1 MHCTLWLCL
10 YFLLVARATNTTTD
24 NPSTT
29 PIPVASSLPFSFPTY
44 STIYFASGIHPCLNG
59 VNYAFLAIQ
68 GHIRRVTHSYKHV
81 SPWVSIL
88 LILSGDVSIN
98 PGPNTSLLTGSLIN
112 IRSIRNKSVALAEFI
127 NSNKSDIIA
136 VTETWLRPD
145 DTDSFIG
152 SVTPPGYK
160 CTHVPRQQGRGGGVG
175 FFIRDD
181 IDFKV
186 LPQPCFNTFESIS
199 VHLSTGNA
207 QDIVFH
213 TVYRPPN
220 VSKANFI
227 EDFSSFVEDAALSC
241 CENVILGD
249 LNLHLDKQDGWSQK
263 FNDSLC
269 QYNFTQIIDSPTH
282 IHGHILDVICVT
294 DTFSKALCAK
304 VIAGLSD
311 HFAITF
317 SVNIPIEVPCKFRQV
332 NTRKIHKINITDF
345 KEDILNSD
353 LIKHPHRTASLLSH
367 QFFNTLRSILD
378 KHAPIKRKM
387 APVHPDKG
395 FVNSD
400 ILSAKRLKCK
410 CERVWRSNNSAINR
424 RRYRAAVNRYNF
436 LLEQSRRRHYSTV
449 IAENNGNPKA
459 LWNTFKK
466 ILHKTSTIILP
477 DHISPTDLANTFGH
491 FFSDKIVKIRVALE
505 SSVPVSLTIPKSNS
519 SALTSFEPVSEDDIL
534 KILRSSNTKSS
545 DLDPIPTALVKEC
558 ADILVTPITNII
570 NYSLKEGSFPN
581 CFKTAYVTPLLKKP
595 NLDRNLLKNYRPVS
609 NLSFLSKLIEKV
621 VAKQLNNYIDSEG
634 LSNVN
639 QSAYRRLH
647 STETALLKIQN
658 DIAASLDSGK
668 AVALTLL
675 DLSAAFD
682 TIDHDIL
689 FNSLRDWFGVDGTV
703 LRWIRSYLSNRK
715 QKVKLGNSFSDVFSL
730 PYGVPQGSVLGPL
743 LFTLYTTPLSNI
755 ISNFNVTHHL
765 YADDTQI
772 YLALDNRNFDSSFA
786 ELTECLTCI
795 QNWMAGV
802 KLKLNPEK
810 TEFIIIGDRQARESL
825 INKFPTQLLGNSI
838 SPTDTVKNLGV
849 IFDSENTFSNHITNM
864 CRACYY
870 HLKDLRRIRKF
881 LSVETAALLANSMIS
896 SRLDYCNSLLYG
908 ISKYNV
914 AKLQKIQNALCRIV
928 FRLDRTSHVTPFLQK
943 LHWLPITYRILF
955 KYNLITFK
963 AINFSQPI
971 YLSSLIKTSC
981 LTWKS
986 SFSFLSLSQ
995 KGHR

>member
-1 MHCTLWLCL
+1 MHCTFWLSL

-44 STIYFASGIHPCLNG
+44 STIFFASGIHPCLNE

-145 DTDSFIG
+145 DTDSFIA

-227 EDFSSFVEDAALSC
+227 EDFSSFVEGAALSC

-282 IHGHILDVICVT
+282 IHGHILDVICVR

-311 HFAITF
+311 HLAITF

-367 QFFNTLRSILD
+367 QYFNTLRSILD

-400 ILSAKRLKCK
+400 ILSAKRLKRK

-519 SALTSFEPVSEDDIL
+519 TALTSFEPVSEDDIL
-534 KILRSSNTKSS
+534 KILKSSNTKSS
-545 DLDPIPTALVKEC
+545 DLDPIPT
-558 ADILVTPITNII
+558 
-570 NYSLKEGSFPN
+570 
-581 CFKTAYVTPLLKKP
+581 
-595 NLDRNLLKNYRPVS
+595 
-609 NLSFLSKLIEKV
+609 
-621 VAKQLNNYIDSEG
+621 
-634 LSNVN
+634 
-639 QSAYRRLH
+639 
-647 STETALLKIQN
+647 
-658 DIAASLDSGK
+658 
-668 AVALTLL
+668 
-675 DLSAAFD
+675 
-682 TIDHDIL
+682 
-689 FNSLRDWFGVDGTV
+689 
-703 LRWIRSYLSNRK
+703 
-715 QKVKLGNSFSDVFSL
+715 FSDVFSL

-755 ISNFNVTHHL
+755 VSNFNVTHHL

-849 IFDSENTFSNHITNM
+849 IFDSGNTFSNHITNT

-870 HLKDLRRIRKF
+870 HLKDLRRIRKY
-881 LSVETAALLANSMIS
+881 LSMETAALLANSMIS

-928 FRLDRTSHVTPFLQK
+928 FRLDRTSHVTPFLQT

-963 AINFSQPI
+963 AINFSQPT

-981 LTWKS
+981 LTRGNR
-986 SFSFLSLSQ
+986 LSLSSASHKKAIGRRGFAVASPIEWNRLPQ
-995 KGHR
+995 SVRSQQTITGFRSQLKTYLFRLAYPPP

>member
-1 MHCTLWLCL
+1 MKLN
-10 YFLLVARATNTTTD
+10 FKSNNT
-24 NPSTT
+24 
-29 PIPVASSLPFSFPTY
+29 PTH
-44 STIYFASGIHPCLNG
+44 IAN
-59 VNYAFLAIQ
+59 VNWGA
-68 GHIRRVTHSYKHV
+68 
-81 SPWVSIL
+81 
-88 LILSGDVSIN
+88 
-98 PGPNTSLLTGSLIN
+98 
-112 IRSIRNKSVALAEFI
+112 
-127 NSNKSDIIA
+127 A
-136 VTETWLRPD
+136 VTQNVDRGRIFKP
-145 DTDSFIG
+145 F
-152 SVTPPGYK
+152 
-160 CTHVPRQQGRGGGVG
+160 VP
-175 FFIRDD
+175 
-181 IDFKV
+181 
-186 LPQPCFNTFESIS
+186 
-199 VHLSTGNA
+199 
-207 QDIVFH
+207 
-213 TVYRPPN
+213 
-220 VSKANFI
+220 
-227 EDFSSFVEDAALSC
+227 
-241 CENVILGD
+241 NVILGD

-282 IHGHILDVICVT
+282 IHGHILDVICVR

-311 HFAITF
+311 HLAITF

-367 QFFNTLRSILD
+367 QYFNTLRSILD

-400 ILSAKRLKCK
+400 ILSAKRLKRK

-689 FNSLRDWFGVDGTV
+689 FNSLRDWFGVDGP
-703 LRWIRSYLSNRK
+703 
-715 QKVKLGNSFSDVFSL
+715 FD
-730 PYGVPQGSVLGPL
+730 
-743 LFTLYTTPLSNI
+743 FTLYTTPLSNI

-849 IFDSENTFSNHITNM
+849 IFDSGNTFSNHITNM

-981 LTWKS
+981 LTRGNR
-986 SFSFLSLSQ
+986 LSLSSASHKKAIGRIGFVVASPIEWNRLPQ
-995 KGHR
+995 SVRSQQTITGFRSQLKTYLFRLAYPPP